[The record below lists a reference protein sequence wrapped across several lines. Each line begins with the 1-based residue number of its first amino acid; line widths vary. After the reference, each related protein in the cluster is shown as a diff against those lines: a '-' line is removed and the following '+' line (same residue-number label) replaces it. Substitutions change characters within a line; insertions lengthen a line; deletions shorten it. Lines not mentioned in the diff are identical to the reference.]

1 MGRKVHPFG
10 FRLGYIKDW
19 RSKWYAADRKVY
31 TDQLVED
38 RKIRLLIAKEV
49 GHAGISD
56 TRIERFP
63 KQVTVYIHT
72 AKPGIIIGR
81 KGASVNQ
88 LRKHLEDLTQK
99 KIKLEVLEVD
109 KPESDAVLVA
119 ESIANQ
125 LEKRISHKRA
135 MKQAMT
141 RAMRGGAQGIKI
153 TAGGR
158 LAGSEMARRELVKD
172 GRVPLNTLR
181 ADIDFA
187 RREANT
193 TFGKIGIKVWIYRGD
208 VMPEERAAQIKK
220 QIESAAKQAEA
231 SQNEQSGG

>member
-1 MGRKVHPFG
+1 MGRKVHPYG

-19 RSKWYAADRKVY
+19 RSKWYSADKKTY
-31 TDQLVED
+31 IEQLAED
-38 RKIRLLIAKEV
+38 RKIRELIRKEV

-56 TRIERFP
+56 IRIERFP
-63 KQVTVYIHT
+63 KQVTIYVHT

-88 LRKHLEDLTQK
+88 LRKHLEELTQK
-99 KIKLEVLEVD
+99 KIKLEVIEVEH
-109 KPESDAVLVA
+109 PESDAYLVA
-119 ESIANQ
+119 ESIAQQ

-135 MKQAMT
+135 MKQAVT

-158 LAGSEMARRELVKD
+158 LAGSEMARRELVKE

-181 ADIDFA
+181 ADIDFS
-187 RREANT
+187 RREALT
-193 TFGKIGIKVWIYRGD
+193 TYGKIGIKVWIYRGN
-208 VMPEERAAQIKK
+208 VMPQDRQAQLQK
-220 QIESAAKQAEA
+220 QIEQAARQAETA
-231 SQNEQSGG
+231 SENQ